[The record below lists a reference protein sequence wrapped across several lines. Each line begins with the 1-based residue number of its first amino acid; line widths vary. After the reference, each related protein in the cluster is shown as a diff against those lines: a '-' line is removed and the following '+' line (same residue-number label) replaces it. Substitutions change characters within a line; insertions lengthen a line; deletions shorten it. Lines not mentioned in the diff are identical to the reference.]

1 MTTLDLKTQVAA
13 AVAVRWDDFALRHPH
28 LAGVID
34 QTLVIENVSDLIA
47 ADPKYQAAMESAR
60 VAETGLTAVLS
71 IVDGFV
77 IRFIDRLI

>member
-13 AVAVRWDDFALRHPH
+13 AVAVRWDDFAARHPH
-28 LAGVID
+28 VAAVID

-60 VAETGLTAVLS
+60 TAETGLTAVIS
-71 IVDGFV
+71 IIDGIV
-77 IRFIDRLI
+77 VRFIDRLI